1 MRSPVPGTTT
11 AAGHAAADVT
21 ASLDCV
27 LRPRRVAVIGA
38 SRTPNTIGHEIVSN
52 LVGYGFTGTVFPVN
66 PKADSICTLKTYPT
80 IGAVPD
86 PVDMAVITVPKQ
98 HVIAVAEECGQ
109 AGVRGLTVISAG
121 FREVGGEGV
130 ERERQL
136 MEVVHRHRMRMI
148 GPNCMGVLN
157 ADPAVSMNATF
168 APSMPPFGRAGF
180 VSQSGAMGLSV
191 LDYAKEY
198 GIGISQFVSMGNKPD
213 VSGNDLLLHWEHD
226 PSIGLVLMYVENF
239 GNPRKFLEIARRMT
253 RTKPI
258 IVVKSGRSKVG
269 ARAASS
275 HTGAL
280 AASDALVDAMLSQA
294 GVMRAESVEELFD
307 LAMAFSGE
315 RTPRSRRT
323 AVVTN
328 SGGPGILAADAL
340 ERVAVELPELAP
352 ETVARLKP
360 LFPEEASL
368 RNPLDMIASATPPGY
383 RAALDALLDDPNVD
397 SALAIFVPPLGI
409 RQADVAEAIA
419 SVAGAH
425 PDKPV
430 LAVLM
435 GREGLPQG
443 KAELHEVGVPAYIFP
458 ESAARALSA
467 LCRQREWVERPAPP
481 VEDFRV
487 DRDAARRRL
496 DAARAA
502 GQSRLGEVESLALLR
517 AYGISTAG
525 AGLARTAAEAV
536 ALAARSGGAVAMKI
550 VSPEIVHKTDVG
562 GVKIGVEGAAE
573 VQAAFE
579 GIVAN
584 ALNAVPGATIH
595 GVLVQEM
602 VTGGRETIAGVT
614 RDPSFGPLVMF
625 GLGGIFVEVLRDV
638 IFRVAPINRREA
650 ADMIAGL
657 RGVKLL
663 DALRGAPPADRRAI
677 EDVLLRLSLLAE
689 DFPEI
694 AELDVNP
701 LLAFPD
707 RAVAVDGRV
716 LLGRP

>member
-1 MRSPVPGTTT
+1 MT
-11 AAGHAAADVT
+11 AAVGAAAADVT

-38 SRTPNTIGHEIVSN
+38 SRTPHTIGHEIVSN
-52 LVGYGFTGTVFPVN
+52 LVDYGFTGTVFPVN
-66 PKADSICTLKTYPT
+66 PQADSIHSLKTYPR

-98 HVIAVAEECGQ
+98 HVLAVAEECGA
-109 AGVRGLTVISAG
+109 AGVQALTIISAG
-121 FREVGGEGV
+121 FREVGGEGI
-130 ERERQL
+130 ERERRL
-136 MEVVHRHRMRMI
+136 MEVVRRYGMRMV

-168 APSMPPFGRAGF
+168 APSMPPFGRAAF

-191 LDYAKEY
+191 LDYAQEY
-198 GIGISQFVSMGNKPD
+198 GIGICQFVSMGNKPD

-226 PSIGLVLMYVENF
+226 PAVGVILMYVENF

-253 RTKPI
+253 RHKPI

-280 AASDALVDAMLSQA
+280 AASDMLVDAMLAQA

-307 LAMAFSGE
+307 LAMAFSGGPL
-315 RTPRSRRT
+315 PRSRRT
-323 AVVTN
+323 AVLTN

-340 ERVAVELPELAP
+340 ERYAVELPDLAP

-383 RAALDALLDDPNVD
+383 RAALAALLDDPNVD

-409 RQADVAEAIA
+409 KQADVAEAIA

-425 PDKPV
+425 PEKPV

-467 LCRQREWVERPAPP
+467 LCRQREWAERVLAP
-481 VEDFRV
+481 VEEFAV
-487 DRDAARRRL
+487 DHETAGRL
-496 DAARAA
+496 VAEASAA
-502 GQSRLGEVESLALLR
+502 GQSRLGEAESLELLK
-517 AYGISTAG
+517 AYGIRTAA
-525 AGLARTAAEAV
+525 AGLARTAEDAV
-536 ALAARSGGAVAMKI
+536 ALAARSKGAVAMKI

-562 GVKIGVEGAAE
+562 GVKVGVEGAAA
-573 VQAAFE
+573 VRVAFE
-579 GIVAN
+579 EIVTA
-584 ALNAVPGATIH
+584 ARHAVPDATIH

-602 VTGGRETIAGVT
+602 VQGGRETIAGVT

-638 IFRVAPINRREA
+638 VFRVAPISRRDA

-657 RGVKLL
+657 RGARLL
-663 DALRGAPPADRRAI
+663 DALRGTPPADRHAI
-677 EDVLLRLSLLAE
+677 EDVLLRLSRLAG

-716 LLGRP
+716 LLRS

>member
-1 MRSPVPGTTT
+1 
-11 AAGHAAADVT
+11 VT

-52 LVGYGFTGTVFPVN
+52 LVGYEFTGTVFPVN
-66 PKADSICTLKTYPT
+66 PKADSIRTLKTYPT

-98 HVIAVAEECGQ
+98 HVLAVAEECGQ

-136 MEVVHRHRMRMI
+136 MEVVRRHRMRMI

-340 ERVAVELPELAP
+340 ERVSVELPELAP

-467 LCRQREWVERPAPP
+467 LCRQREWVERPAPA
-481 VEDFRV
+481 VEDLRV
-487 DRDAARRRL
+487 DRDAARRL
-496 DAARAA
+496 VADARAA
-502 GQSRLGEVESLALLR
+502 GHSRLGEVESLALLR
-517 AYGISTAG
+517 AYGIPTAE
-525 AGLARTAAEAV
+525 AGLARTAVEAV

-562 GVKIGVEGAAE
+562 GVRVGVEGAAA
-573 VQAAFE
+573 VQAAYDE
-579 GIVAN
+579 IVAN
-584 ALNAVPGATIH
+584 ARKAVPGATIH

-638 IFRVAPINRREA
+638 IFRVAPINRRDA

-657 RGVKLL
+657 RGAKLL
-663 DALRGAPPADRRAI
+663 DALRGSPPADRRAI

-716 LLGRP
+716 LLSPS